1 MERPGT
7 AKASQLKKVEQ
18 FEKKIIV
25 TKKERSLKFF
35 IFLYFSF
42 LIFLGMTNQLK
53 NSKNYL

>member
-7 AKASQLKKVEQ
+7 AKASQLKKVEK
-18 FEKKIIV
+18 FEKKFIV
-25 TKKERSLKFF
+25 TKKESSLKFF

-42 LIFLGMTNQLK
+42 LIFLGMTKQLK